1 MADKLKSLLETTDV
15 HALFPSLIW
24 EFQLKDPARDSI
36 DAALGRVLARLR
48 APLPP
53 LAQGAG
59 WQSGYGLHR
68 DAELQELIAL
78 VEPAARSVLAFLKVG
93 VGEIEFT
100 GCWATVLAPRAA
112 HPLHQHP
119 NNYLSAIYY
128 VRTPRGGDTVNFHDP
143 RPQSAVIRP
152 PVTEL
157 TRENTD
163 QVVFR
168 VRPGRLL
175 VFPAWLPHSVPANAG
190 ESERISVSFN
200 LMFPRYAEE
209 LGRPLWG
216 EQ

>member
-1 MADKLKSLLETTDV
+1 MAERLRPLLESTDV
-15 HALFPSLIW
+15 HGLFPSLVW
-24 EFQLKDPARDSI
+24 EFQLREETRGPI

-53 LAQGAG
+53 LASGAA
-59 WQSGYGLHR
+59 WQSGFGLHR
-68 DAELQELIAL
+68 QAELRELVAV
-78 VEPAARSVLAFLKVG
+78 VELASRSVLEFLRTG
-93 VGEIEFT
+93 SGETVIT
-100 GCWATVLAPRAA
+100 GCWATVLAPGAA
-112 HPLHQHP
+112 HAVHQHP
-119 NNYLSAIYY
+119 NNYLGAVYY
-128 VRTPRGGDTVNFHDP
+128 LQVPRGADTVNFHDP
-143 RPQSAVIRP
+143 RPQAGVIRP

-175 VFPAWLPHSVPANAG
+175 LFPAWLPHSVPANAG

-200 LMFPRYAEE
+200 LMFAHYAEE

-216 EQ
+216 EE